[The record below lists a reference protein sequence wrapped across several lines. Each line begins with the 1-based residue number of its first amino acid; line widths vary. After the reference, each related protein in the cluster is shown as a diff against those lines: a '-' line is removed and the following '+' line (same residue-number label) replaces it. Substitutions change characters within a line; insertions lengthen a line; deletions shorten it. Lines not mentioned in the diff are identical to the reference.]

1 MTEPLLPHQL
11 RGPCGCGDVACA
23 RPASSPTEP
32 KASGL
37 AALAPVL
44 ACAFCPACLSLY
56 AKLAS
61 AVGAGLAIGEVAHTV
76 LLGVA
81 MLVSIA
87 ASSYRY
93 RATRRGWPFALSWL
107 GVGLMTLAH
116 VLGELTSL
124 ELAGM
129 GALVA
134 SVLVDRFSLDR
145 VARRA
150 ASTS

>member
-1 MTEPLLPHQL
+1 M
-11 RGPCGCGDVACA
+11 
-23 RPASSPTEP
+23 
-32 KASGL
+32 SGL

-61 AVGAGLAIGEVAHTV
+61 AVGAGLAISEAAHTV
-76 LLGVA
+76 LLALA
-81 MLVSIA
+81 MIVSIA

-93 RATRRGWPFALSWL
+93 RATRRAWPFALSWL

>member
-1 MTEPLLPHQL
+1 M
-11 RGPCGCGDVACA
+11 
-23 RPASSPTEP
+23 

-61 AVGAGLAIGEVAHTV
+61 TVGAGLAISEAAHTA
-76 LLGVA
+76 LLALA
-81 MLVSIA
+81 MIVSIA

-93 RATRRGWPFALSWL
+93 RATRRGWPYALSWF

-129 GALVA
+129 GALIA
-134 SVLVDRFSLDR
+134 SVLVDHFSIDL
-145 VARRA
+145 ALRRWSQSSA
-150 ASTS
+150 